1 MYRISIAVLASFL
14 ILSTPARVLAEDY
27 PQNTEKVYNIA
38 MVELKPEFKGGEKA
52 MYKWI
57 ADNIRYPAEAIA
69 DGAQGRVVVEFRVTK
84 TGTIEKVRVI
94 RGRHPALDKEA
105 LRVVKAMPKWNP
117 GRNNGRPVN
126 VTYTLPVTFRLPDRT
141 ESHDTIQ
148 SKKTVCPCCGR

>member
-1 MYRISIAVLASFL
+1 MRILHW
-14 ILSTPARVLAEDY
+14 T
-27 PQNTEKVYNIA
+27 
-38 MVELKPEFKGGEKA
+38 PEFKGGETA
-52 MYKWI
+52 MYKWL

-69 DGAQGRVVVEFRVTK
+69 DGAQGRVVVGFTVTR
-84 TGTIEKVRVI
+84 TGAIENVHVL

-105 LRVVKAMPKWNP
+105 IRVVKAMPEWNP

-126 VTYTLPVTFRLPDRT
+126 VSYLLPVTFRLPDRT